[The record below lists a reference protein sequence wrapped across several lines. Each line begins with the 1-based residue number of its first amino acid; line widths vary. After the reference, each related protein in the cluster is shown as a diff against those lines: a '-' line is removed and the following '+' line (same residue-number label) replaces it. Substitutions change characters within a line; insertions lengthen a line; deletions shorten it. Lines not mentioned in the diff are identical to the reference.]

1 MFKRREKLSWKK
13 RLSGYLW
20 PQGGWKRYGQ
30 FILLKL
36 HRLGGTPRS
45 IAAGFACGAAI
56 SFTPFVGLHTLLA
69 VVLAWALRFN
79 VLAAAIGTIAGN
91 PWTFPFIWAA
101 VYYTGRIMLEG
112 SSVMLPHVNFE
123 HIFQQSAHALMT
135 FDFSRFF
142 SDIWPVLKPMIAG
155 CVPYYVLVWLVSYY
169 LVKKALDKVSEHRRK
184 NRVRL

>member
-1 MFKRREKLSWKK
+1 MENILTGFKRHFIERLRS
-13 RLSGYLW
+13 LSG
-20 PQGGWKRYGQ
+20 
-30 FILLKL
+30 
-36 HRLGGTPRS
+36 TPSS
-45 IAAGFACGAAI
+45 IAGGAAVGVMV

-112 SSVMLPHVNFE
+112 SSVMLPHVK
-123 HIFQQSAHALMT
+123 

-142 SDIWPVLKPMIAG
+142 SDIWPVLKPMIVG
-155 CVPYYVLVWLVSYY
+155 CVPFCIAAWIISYY
-169 LVKKALDKVSEHRRK
+169 IVKNTLDKLTRS
-184 NRVRL
+184 

>member
-1 MFKRREKLSWKK
+1 MENILTGFKRHFIERLRS
-13 RLSGYLW
+13 LSGT
-20 PQGGWKRYGQ
+20 QS
-30 FILLKL
+30 
-36 HRLGGTPRS
+36 S
-45 IAAGFACGAAI
+45 IAGGAAVGVMV

-142 SDIWPVLKPMIAG
+142 SDIWPVLKPMIVG
-155 CVPYYVLVWLVSYY
+155 CVPFCIAAWIISYY
-169 LVKKALDKVSEHRRK
+169 IVKNTLDKLTRS
-184 NRVRL
+184 